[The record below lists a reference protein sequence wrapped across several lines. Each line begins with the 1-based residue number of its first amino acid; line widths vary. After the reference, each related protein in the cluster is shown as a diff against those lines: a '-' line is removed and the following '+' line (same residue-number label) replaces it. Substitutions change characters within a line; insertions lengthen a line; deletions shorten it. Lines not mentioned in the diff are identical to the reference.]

1 MSEQLTA
8 ALEVLTS
15 TYQDLDTIARGLVVD
30 AAEVAQA
37 LSSTEADSADGVAL
51 RVLAK
56 YNPYVAVTRS
66 KVVSDANSEA

>member
-37 LSSTEADSADGVAL
+37 LSSTESDSAEGVAL

-56 YNPYVAVTRS
+56 HNPYTPTTRYTPPP
-66 KVVSDANSEA
+66 SEE

>member
-37 LSSTEADSADGVAL
+37 LSSIEADSAEGVAL

-56 YNPYVAVTRS
+56 YNPYTSPTRYTPPP
-66 KVVSDANSEA
+66 SEE

>member
-37 LSSTEADSADGVAL
+37 LSSTESDSAEGVAL

-56 YNPYVAVTRS
+56 HNPYTTPTRYTPP
-66 KVVSDANSEA
+66 SEE

>member
-37 LSSTEADSADGVAL
+37 LSSTEADSAEGVAL

-56 YNPYVAVTRS
+56 HNPYTAPTRYTPPP
-66 KVVSDANSEA
+66 SEE

>member
-37 LSSTEADSADGVAL
+37 LSSTESDSAEGVAL

-56 YNPYVAVTRS
+56 HNPYTPPTRYTPPP
-66 KVVSDANSEA
+66 SEE

>member
-15 TYQDLDTIARGLVVD
+15 TYQDLDTIARGLIVD

-37 LSSTEADSADGVAL
+37 LSSTEADSAEGVAL

-56 YNPYVAVTRS
+56 YNPYTAPTRYTPS
-66 KVVSDANSEA
+66 SEE

>member
-37 LSSTEADSADGVAL
+37 LSSTESDSAEGVAL

-56 YNPYVAVTRS
+56 HNPYTDPTRYTPPP
-66 KVVSDANSEA
+66 SEE

>member
-37 LSSTEADSADGVAL
+37 LSSTESDSAEGVAL

-56 YNPYVAVTRS
+56 HNPYIPTRYTPPP
-66 KVVSDANSEA
+66 SEE

>member
-30 AAEVAQA
+30 AAEVAKA
-37 LSSTEADSADGVAL
+37 LSSTESDSAEGVAL

-56 YNPYVAVTRS
+56 YNPYTPPTRYTPPP
-66 KVVSDANSEA
+66 SEE